1 MTLSTF
7 ALVIVLLSLRQGND
21 DTVVI
26 RMLSSGHNA
35 ADVDVGRGADG
46 HVIGPTFGLCV

>member
-1 MTLSTF
+1 MMTLSTF
-7 ALVIVLLSLRQGND
+7 ALVIVLLSLRQGSD

-35 ADVDVGRGADG
+35 ADVGRGADG